1 MSARRSRRLK
11 VALARGTF
19 VLVVSSLMASAAAS
33 AADRVYWS
41 SFVSSGEIR
50 VGNLNGAGTP
60 ADVFATT
67 ESAPY
72 GVAIDPAAGKI
83 YWANNNSGKIRVGN
97 LNGGGTPADL
107 FPSTAE
113 NPPVVAVVPPAAK
126 SFWPNYY
133 SGKIRVGNLNGGGT
147 PADLFPSTTENNP
160 FFLALL
166 RAPVGLAPPTVS
178 GGAGAGSRLS
188 CSRGS
193 WAGDLVGAFLYRA
206 PRSFFAY

>member
-11 VALARGTF
+11 VALARCTF

-67 ESAPY
+67 ESAPF
-72 GVAIDPAAGKI
+72 GVAIDPAAGKL

-97 LNGGGTPADL
+97 LNGSGTPADL
-107 FPSTAE
+107 FPTTESG
-113 NPPVVAVVPPAAK
+113 PSGVAIDPAAGK
-126 SFWPNYY
+126 IYWANYT
-133 SGKIRVGNLNGGGT
+133 SGK
-147 PADLFPSTTENNP
+147 
-160 FFLALL
+160 
-166 RAPVGLAPPTVS
+166 
-178 GGAGAGSRLS
+178 
-188 CSRGS
+188 
-193 WAGDLVGAFLYRA
+193 
-206 PRSFFAY
+206 